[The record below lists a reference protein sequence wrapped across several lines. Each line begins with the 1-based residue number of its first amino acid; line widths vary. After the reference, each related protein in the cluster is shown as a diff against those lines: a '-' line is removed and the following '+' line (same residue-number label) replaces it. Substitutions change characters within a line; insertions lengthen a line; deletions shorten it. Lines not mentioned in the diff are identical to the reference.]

1 MITFTGFD
9 ADNKARAMGNFNVHV
24 PVRQYGM
31 VESIHNMML
40 QQIVDMLHENKK

>member
-1 MITFTGFD
+1 
-9 ADNKARAMGNFNVHV
+9 VHV